1 MTRQMGRQVMR
12 AFLLVLLLWCG
23 FINHA
28 EAQGSAG
35 PSTWAVVMALG
46 SGHQVTV
53 NAKGGRR
60 VRRSVRNVEAEALV
74 LHTAQGIQIIPRS
87 DVLTAANAHARQD
100 SGVNGAAIG
109 GLAGLIYGAVMTA
122 AIEAGG
128 ESGEP
133 VGGRVLIP
141 LVSTGTGS
149 AIGALIDRAVG
160 RVAKTIIY
168 RAPRP

>member
-12 AFLLVLLLWCG
+12 AFLLVLLLWCVC
-23 FINHA
+23 IDHA
-28 EAQGSAG
+28 EAQGPAG
-35 PSTWAVVMALG
+35 PSTWTAVMALG
-46 SGHQVTV
+46 PGHQMTV
-53 NAKGGRR
+53 DATGGRR
-60 VRRSVRNVEAEALV
+60 VRGSVRNVEAEALV
-74 LHTAQGIQIIPRS
+74 LHTVQGIQTIPRS
-87 DVLTAANAHARQD
+87 DVPTVATRSRQD
-100 SGVNGAAIG
+100 SVVNGAAIG

-160 RVAKTIIY
+160 RVPNAIIY
-168 RAPRP
+168 HAPRP